1 MAPVARKRF
10 LAGTR
15 SAPKFGRQSCKNA
28 APLVEAWMHPVLWRA
43 LKTVAPPRVKSG
55 AGPLGRAAARPV
67 PPQKTACTPTFR
79 LRPGSGAFGNA
90 VVVSTEVAL

>member
-1 MAPVARKRF
+1 MVPVARKRL

-28 APLVEAWMHPVLWRA
+28 ASLAEAWIRPVLWRA
-43 LKTVAPPRVKSG
+43 LKTVAPRVKSG